1 MTHTMHTRKLLLV
14 LGLAL
19 PQLALAHPLLSEVM
33 AAPSPA
39 SAEYVELYNPSD
51 QPCPRG
57 AYLLASGKEETRVQ
71 GVRLPDVELPPHSYI
86 VLCAEPQRLTER
98 YPRLTADQVLRLGL
112 PRLVNSRGVVALIKE
127 GEELVVD
134 KFVYDSSS
142 LPRGLK
148 TKKDVAWERVDLSA
162 PWESAQ
168 WLPALAAAGYAS
180 PGLPN
185 SVSLQRQQQP
195 KPPSAGGQG
204 ELEAETEERSPRALR
219 SWLAEHPAAHCSWII
234 YELTGQTIH
243 QGESSG
249 NHAWLEVLC
258 SEPRSFFDRLGL
270 PAGSSYLLSIRC
282 EESGA
287 ERLAYAFLISRP

>member
-33 AAPSPA
+33 AAPNPA

-51 QPCPRG
+51 QPCPLG
-57 AYLLASGKEETRVQ
+57 DYLLAVGKEETHVQ
-71 GVRLPDVELPPHSYI
+71 GVRLPDVKLPPHSYI

-180 PGLPN
+180 PGQPN

-195 KPPSAGGQG
+195 KPPSAGGRG
-204 ELEAETEERSPRALR
+204 ELEAETEERNPRALR
-219 SWLAEHPAAHCSWII
+219 SWLEQHPAARCSWIV

-249 NHAWLEVLC
+249 SHAWLEVLC
-258 SEPRSFFDRLGL
+258 TEPRSFFDRLGL

-282 EESGA
+282 EEAGA
-287 ERLAYAFLISRP
+287 ELLSYAFLISRP

>member
-39 SAEYVELYNPSD
+39 STEYVELYNPSD
-51 QPCPRG
+51 QPCPLG
-57 AYLLASGKEETRVQ
+57 DYLLAVGKEETHVQ
-71 GVRLPDVELPPHSYI
+71 GVRLPDVKLPPHSYI

-180 PGLPN
+180 PGQPN

-195 KPPSAGGQG
+195 KPPSPGGRG
-204 ELEAETEERSPRALR
+204 ELEADTEEHSPRALR
-219 SWLAEHPAAHCSWII
+219 SWLEQHPAARCSWIV

-249 NHAWLEVLC
+249 NHAWLDVLC
-258 SEPRSFFDRLGL
+258 TEPRSFFDRLGL
-270 PAGSSYLLSIRC
+270 PAGSPYLLSIRC

-287 ERLAYAFLISRP
+287 ELLAYAFLISRP